1 MSEHPEFPQESP
13 AVKYMVEQ
21 VSKIEDASICAT
33 GYYKSV
39 QKIIARL
46 DKTDVELNKLH
57 MVVTDLKKITDSD
70 VIAVVIGKKSDDVK
84 NEVRD
89 GIARTCDI
97 LESTLDHRLKKME
110 TVHSGMI
117 GQINS
122 TNDRTKRIEDD
133 LRAKLFLTMTNMDKL
148 VLDVRARTAPPLPTI
163 LFYMV
168 IVMFLSF
175 TSGWLFGRYV
185 T

>member
-1 MSEHPEFPQESP
+1 MSDHPEYPQESP
-13 AVKYMVEQ
+13 AMKYLVEQ
-21 VSKIEDASICAT
+21 VSKIEDASTCAT

-70 VIAVVIGKKSDDVK
+70 VIAAVIGKKSDDVK
-84 NEVRD
+84 NEVRE
-89 GIARTCDI
+89 GILKTCDT
-97 LESTLDHRLKKME
+97 LETTLDQRLKKME

-133 LRAKLFLTMTNMDKL
+133 LQAKLALTMTRMDKL
-148 VLDVRARTAPPLPTI
+148 VEEVRARTAPPLQTI

-168 IVMFLSF
+168 VVMFLSF
-175 TSGWLFGRYV
+175 ALGWLFGKYIV
-185 T
+185 

>member
-13 AVKYMVEQ
+13 AVKYLVEQ
-21 VSKIEDASICAT
+21 VSKIEDASTCAT

-70 VIAVVIGKKSDDVK
+70 VIAAVIGKKSDDVK

-89 GIARTCDI
+89 GIARTCDTLVYTVSKRLDK
-97 LESTLDHRLKKME
+97 LEGVHKETLD
-110 TVHSGMI
+110 MI
-117 GQINS
+117 KA
-122 TNDRTKRIEDD
+122 TNESSKRIEDN
-133 LRAKLFLTMTNMDKL
+133 LQAKLALTMTNMDKL
-148 VLDVRARTAPPLPTI
+148 VSDVRARTAPPLQTI

-168 IVMFLSF
+168 GIMFLSF
-175 TSGWLFGRYV
+175 TLGWLFGKYLV
-185 T
+185 